1 MRTDKYMMAK
11 AWMKQDQAPQSE
23 ALDTW
28 NTLEAEFNEE
38 RKAMLMASAETDA
51 IKEAMNKKFGPG
63 TVKYGSELPPIQN
76 PFEDFEERN
85 PAAYGGR
92 MEFNNGLDVLP
103 FKKLKNGKYSLRLYL
118 GTENGKRI
126 EKTFT
131 GTKKQL
137 RKIYKDRNVRVEGT
151 GASQAFAEADSK
163 GIPYEI
169 KQGENKGKFAIRGPK
184 EKNFSFYDTEEL
196 AQEHIDNY
204 RAETDSVGGDRT
216 GELEN
221 KKYKKGYKTKKQF
234 LDFLAKNNIAGKNAS
249 SFAMNFN
256 IKTEINPYNNNAYI
270 YDTSQFT
277 PEKIEE
283 IQKAQVSSGTATE
296 YAKNKFPPKPRS
308 ELIKIREDAIEAQG
322 GIKKNSPFAGKKKLK
337 VDLGHTGDYKT
348 ELITGDKL
356 AYTPSD
362 VNFEI
367 GKKGGIDDKI
377 RAVKK
382 RQEQALATLEGDEL
396 KKVLNETDATLTRL
410 ADQTK
415 GFKSVVLS
423 NGKKYGGERL
433 TIDPF
438 DIYPGKT
445 EVEIK
450 AIQKEYLGKDG
461 KGKKIITEGPNKT
474 SAAEIQKIQDAVIF
488 EENRKSNL
496 KAASKIGKKE
506 INNLIKVIGCPN
518 FKAAGGRIEFS
529 EGKGCFDK
537 GTKLI
542 NSGMKGASKAALKNL
557 AKLGPMLLKAGS
569 AAMSGL
575 IVPEALIVGLETAG
589 RVGLGDTPSEAILR
603 ATDYLT
609 PDSFFGDFLQKA
621 DLMKIE
627 RTLGKDVK
635 NIAAQSFDRTNQ
647 SDKIN
652 KLEEKLK
659 NLEAMTESGDFG
671 YVGDLTNQINMT
683 KDQIKQEKNK
693 LKNTIQIGQESRDL
707 YTERALENSYDASMA
722 KSKFAA
728 SQLADSQSE
737 NPRLSAAQAMQ
748 DMQSQEQKNKN
759 KIESPQMKPNLSAF
773 VNFDDREMELLAART
788 GQDLTKLKQI
798 QEYMN
803 DERKISFADQARI
816 FGKEQTYGTQGNMGQ
831 PVERTGPGYMTN
843 YKPLN
848 RFGSQQRP
856 VLYPNNRGTLA
867 EGGIT
872 GLRSKYEY
880 KK

>member
-1 MRTDKYMMAK
+1 MMAK

-575 IVPEALIVGLETAG
+575 IVPEALIVGLETAA